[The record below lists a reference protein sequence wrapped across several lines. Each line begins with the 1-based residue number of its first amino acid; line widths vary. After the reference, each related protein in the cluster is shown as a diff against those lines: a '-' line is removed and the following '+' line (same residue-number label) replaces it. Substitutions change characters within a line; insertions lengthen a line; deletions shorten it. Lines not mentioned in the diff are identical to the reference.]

1 MAALKRQGIPFD
13 MNLLELSPLERH
25 YVVEQLLARYVQ
37 CIDDDRLEAWP
48 DFFTERCEYRIVAR
62 ENAERGLPLATLS
75 CDSRGMLIDRVVSL
89 RHANIYERHRY
100 RHLLSSTVL
109 GVVSADSVQARSH
122 YAVFRTRTN
131 GVSEAY
137 SVGTYDDDI
146 VSMAGQL
153 LFRRKL
159 VTFDT
164 NRIDSLLVT
173 PL

>member
-1 MAALKRQGIPFD
+1 
-13 MNLLELSPLERH
+13 MNLLELAPLERQ
-25 YVVEQLLARYVQ
+25 YAVEQLLARYAQ

-48 DFFTERCEYRIVAR
+48 DFFTERSVYRVVAR
-62 ENAERGLPLATLS
+62 ENAERGLPLAALS
-75 CDSRGMLIDRVVSL
+75 CDSRGMLVDRVVSL

-100 RHLLSSTVL
+100 RHLVSSTVL
-109 GVVSADSVQARSH
+109 GEVTRDSVQARSH

-131 GVSEAY
+131 GVSEVY

-146 VSMAGQL
+146 VSTDGQL
-153 LFRRKL
+153 LFRSKR

-164 NRIDSLLVT
+164 NRIDSLLAT

>member
-1 MAALKRQGIPFD
+1 
-13 MNLLELSPLERH
+13 MNFLQLSPCERQ
-25 YVVEQLLARYVQ
+25 YAVEQLLARYVQ

-48 DFFTERCEYRIVAR
+48 DFFAAQCEYRIVAR
-62 ENAERGLPLATLS
+62 ENAERGLSLAAFS
-75 CDSRGMLIDRVVSL
+75 CDSHGMLVDRVISL
-89 RHANIYERHRY
+89 RHANIYEPHRY
-100 RHLLSSTVL
+100 RHLVSSTVL
-109 GVVSADSVQARSH
+109 DAVNADSVKARSH

-131 GVSEAY
+131 GVSEVY

-146 VSMAGQL
+146 VSEAGEL
-153 LFRRKL
+153 RFRRKL

>member
-1 MAALKRQGIPFD
+1 MTDTLLRASLPT
-13 MNLLELSPLERH
+13 MNLLELSPLALQFA
-25 YVVEQLLARYVQ
+25 VEQLLARYVQ

-48 DFFTERCEYRIVAR
+48 AFFASQCEYRIVAR
-62 ENAERGLPLATLS
+62 ENAERGLPLATFS
-75 CDSRGMLIDRVVSL
+75 CDSHGMLLDRVVSL

-100 RHLLSSTVL
+100 RHLVSSTVL
-109 GVVSADSVQARSH
+109 DAVAMDSVQARSH

-131 GVSEAY
+131 GVSEVY

-146 VSMAGQL
+146 VSEAGCL
-153 LFRRKL
+153 RFRRKL

>member
-1 MAALKRQGIPFD
+1 MHLLTLSAVERQ
-13 MNLLELSPLERH
+13 
-25 YVVEQLLARYVQ
+25 YAVEQLLARYVQ
-37 CIDDDRLEAWP
+37 CIDDDRLEEWP
-48 DFFTERCEYRIVAR
+48 AFFADACDYRIVAR
-62 ENAERGLPLATLS
+62 ENAERGLPLATFS
-75 CDSRGMLIDRVVSL
+75 CDSRGMLRDRVVSL
-89 RHANIYERHRY
+89 RNANIYERHRY
-100 RHLLSSTVL
+100 RHLVSSTVI
-109 GVVSADSVQARSH
+109 GTISADSLQARSH

-137 SVGTYDDDI
+137 SVGTYDDEI
-146 VSMAGQL
+146 VSRDGEL

>member
-1 MAALKRQGIPFD
+1 
-13 MNLLELSPLERH
+13 MNFLQLSLFELQFS
-25 YVVEQLLARYVQ
+25 VEQLLARYVQ

-48 DFFTERCEYRIVAR
+48 DFFAAQCDYRIVAR
-62 ENAERGLPLATLS
+62 ENAERGLALATFS
-75 CDSRGMLIDRVVSL
+75 CDSHGMLVDRVVSL
-89 RHANIYERHRY
+89 RNANIYEPHRY
-100 RHLLSSTVL
+100 RHLVSSTVL
-109 GVVSADSVQARSH
+109 NAVSADSVQARSH

-131 GVSEAY
+131 GVSEVY

-146 VSMAGQL
+146 ISAAGAL
-153 LFRRKL
+153 CFRRKV